1 MPGLDLSALQG
12 IDVHVHVESDGHG
25 RLSLDEELLA
35 ASAKYFKADND
46 RAPTVEQI
54 AAYYRERR
62 FAAVVFTVDAT
73 TATGHPGLSSE
84 EMADRAAE
92 HADVLIPFGS
102 VDPLAG
108 EEAVRRARRLI
119 TDHGVRGFKF
129 HPSLQAFSPD
139 DRSYYP
145 LYSVIEEA
153 GLPAVFHTGQTGIGA
168 GLPGGRGIKLRL
180 SNPMLLDDVAAD
192 FPGMPVILAHPSVPW
207 QDEAISIATHKANVY
222 IDLSG
227 WSPKYFPPQLVR
239 AASSLLQDKVLFGTD
254 YPLLTPERWLRD
266 FDLLEVKP
274 EVRPKILKH
283 NAARSA
289 RARPAGASGG
299 AHREPNG
306 AGPRPGRPGA
316 AGPSR
321 SGHRSPGTAR
331 RPARWRR
338 PPRGAGNRGTRS
350 APGRRRPAALSRR
363 LSGSC
368 RLGQRGEVPRHVS
381 GQQFGLVGLP
391 ESLGGGGQLVA
402 GQ

>member
-1 MPGLDLSALQG
+1 MATAQLDLDKVAA
-12 IDVHVHVESDGHG
+12 IDVHVHAERNQDEPQDPVTLEI
-25 RLSLDEELLA
+25 LDA
-35 ASAKYFKADND
+35 AGKYFGGHPPQPSAQEVAD
-46 RAPTVEQI
+46 
-54 AAYYRERR
+54 YYRERNLMAVIFNVDDEAGMGR
-62 FAAVVFTVDAT
+62 KRLGNSEVLEAA
-73 TATGHPGLSSE
+73 
-84 EMADRAAE
+84 RANP
-92 HADVLIPFGS
+92 DVLIPFGS

-266 FDLLEVKP
+266 FELLEVKP

-283 NAARSA
+283 NAAR
-289 RARPAGASGG
+289 
-299 AHREPNG
+299 
-306 AGPRPGRPGA
+306 
-316 AGPSR
+316 
-321 SGHRSPGTAR
+321 
-331 RPARWRR
+331 
-338 PPRGAGNRGTRS
+338 
-350 APGRRRPAALSRR
+350 L
-363 LSGSC
+363 
-368 RLGQRGEVPRHVS
+368 LG
-381 GQQFGLVGLP
+381 L
-391 ESLGGGGQLVA
+391 A
-402 GQ
+402 